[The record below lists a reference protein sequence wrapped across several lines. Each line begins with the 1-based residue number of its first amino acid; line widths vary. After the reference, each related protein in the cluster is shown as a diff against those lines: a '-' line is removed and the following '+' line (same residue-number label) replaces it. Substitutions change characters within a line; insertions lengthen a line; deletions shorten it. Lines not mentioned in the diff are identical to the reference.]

1 MNRKHILLGDFL
13 IKQGLITPEQLK
25 KALKYQKETG
35 KLIGRCLIDLGFI
48 KERDLIKVLSE
59 QMEVPYVSLRKYKI
73 DPKVLK
79 LVPEDVARSKKVF
92 PLFEI
97 EDKLTLAMVNP
108 LDLVTIDSISRRIRK
123 QVTPVVCHEQEIEDA
138 IAQYYSGRDSLKK
151 MVSGLNIAQAVEE
164 EAIDETKLRKK
175 AEEGPIVKLVNL
187 IFQQAVK
194 DRASDIHIEPRQ
206 KVLSIRY
213 RIDGIMHEVF
223 SPPKEMQLAITSRIK
238 ILADLNIAE
247 RRLPQDGRIRMELDD
262 RQIDFRISTFP
273 TMYGENIVIRVL
285 DQQKMRM
292 TLHDLGMDQ
301 EVEDRF
307 RMSLHSSHGIVL
319 VTGPTGSGKST
330 TLYASLMELDS
341 PEKNIMTL
349 EDPVEYYLDTI
360 RQAQVNPKIGMTFAS
375 GLRSILRQD
384 PDIIMVGEIRDKET
398 AEIAIQSALTG
409 HLVLST
415 LHTNNAAGAITRLL
429 DMDIPP
435 YLVASSIIG
444 VLGQRLVRKICENC
458 RVEYVPEK
466 AAYESM
472 LFPPKTE
479 GKEHTFFKG
488 EGCSKCRNTGYT
500 GRIGIYEFLKFDSYI
515 REMVNHRVTMG
526 EIETYAVQEG
536 MKTMF
541 QDGLDKATRGLTTL
555 EEVLRVTQAE

>member
-13 IKQGLITPEQLK
+13 IKQGLITQEQLK
-25 KALKYQKETG
+25 KALKYQKESG
-35 KLIGRCLIDLGFI
+35 KLIGRCLIELGFI
-48 KERDLIKVLSE
+48 TEEDLIKTLSE
-59 QMEVPYVSLRKYKI
+59 QLDVPYLSLKKYKI
-73 DPKVLK
+73 DPSVLK
-79 LVPEDVARSKKVF
+79 LVPEEIARSKKVF

-97 EDKLTLAMVNP
+97 EGKLTVAMVNP
-108 LDLVTIDSISRRIRK
+108 LDLVTIDSISRRIGK
-123 QVTPVVCHEQEIEDA
+123 LVTPVVCNEQEIEDA
-138 IAQYYSGRDSLKK
+138 IAQYYSGRDSLKN
-151 MVSGLNIAQAVEE
+151 MVKGLDIPKPSEE

-175 AEEGPIVKLVNL
+175 AEEGPIVKLVNV
-187 IFQQAVK
+187 IFHQAVK

-247 RRLPQDGRIRMELDD
+247 RRLPQDGRIRMELED

-285 DQQKMRM
+285 DQQKMRIS
-292 TLHDLGMDQ
+292 LHELGMDK
-301 EVEDRF
+301 EVEENF
-307 RMSLHSSHGIVL
+307 RMSLHHSHGIVL

-349 EDPVEYYLDTI
+349 EDPVEYYLDTV
-360 RQAQVNPKIGMTFAS
+360 RQAQVNAKIGMTFAS

-398 AEIAIQSALTG
+398 AEIAIQAALTG

-458 RVEYVPEK
+458 RVEYIPEK
-466 AAYESM
+466 ATYQN
-472 LFPPKTE
+472 LVFPPDQQGE
-479 GKEHTFFKG
+479 QPVFFRG
-488 EGCSKCRNTGYT
+488 EGCSKCRNTGYS
-500 GRIGIYEFLKFDSYI
+500 GRIGIYEFLKFDAYI
-515 REMVNHRVTMG
+515 REMILHRVTMN

-541 QDGLDKATRGLTTL
+541 QDGIEKASRGLTTL
-555 EEVLRVTQAE
+555 EEVLRVTQAD